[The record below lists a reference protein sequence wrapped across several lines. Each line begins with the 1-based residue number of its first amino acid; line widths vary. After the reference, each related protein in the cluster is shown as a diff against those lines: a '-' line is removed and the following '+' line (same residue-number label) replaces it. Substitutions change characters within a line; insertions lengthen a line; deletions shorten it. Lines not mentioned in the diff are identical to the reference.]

1 MYRSKGS
8 LLALSVFYKIFG
20 ITGLLW
26 TLFFSYFVWFCLYIE
41 PTEDRFIIG
50 FGAVCAI
57 TGILWIAVCI
67 AEDKLLRDFKD
78 YKEVLLK
85 DDEHSVL
92 SLVKAQGISE
102 EKVQKNL
109 TKMIRRKHLVGVKL
123 DPEKRYIIPVNAK
136 REEKVVPVF
145 PIKPVMIDVTC
156 EHCGAPN
163 TVQRGE
169 TARCEYCDSVI
180 RGRYI

>member
-8 LLALSVFYKIFG
+8 LLGLSIFYKLFG
-20 ITGLLW
+20 IMGMLW
-26 TLFFSYFVWFCLYIE
+26 TMFFSYFVWFCLFVE

-67 AEDKLLRDFKD
+67 VEDKLLRDFKD

-85 DDEHSVL
+85 DEEHSVL
-92 SLVKAQGISE
+92 SLVKALCISE

-109 TKMIRRKHLVGVKL
+109 TKMIRRKHFVGVKL
-123 DPEKRYIIPVNAK
+123 DQEKRYIIPVNAK
-136 REEKVVPVF
+136 RSGTAMTDFQK
-145 PIKPVMIDVTC
+145 KPMMIDVTC

-163 TVQRGE
+163 TVERGA
-169 TARCEYCDSVI
+169 TARCEYCNSVI
-180 RGRYI
+180 GGRYI

>member
-41 PTEDRFIIG
+41 PTTDRFIIG
-50 FGAVCAI
+50 FGVICVIA
-57 TGILWIAVCI
+57 GIFWIVVCI
-67 AEDKLLRDFKD
+67 AEDRLLRNYKD
-78 YKEVLLK
+78 YKKVLLE
-85 DDEHSVL
+85 DEEHSVL
-92 SLVKAQGISE
+92 TLVKKLGVSE
-102 EKVQKNL
+102 ESVQKNL

-123 DPEKRYIIPVNAK
+123 DQEKRHIIPINAK
-136 REEKVVPVF
+136 RMEKAAPAF
-145 PIKPVMIDVTC
+145 QKKPVMVDVTC

-163 TVQRGE
+163 TVERGE

-180 RGRYI
+180 SGRYI